1 MQSRKNS
8 HAEQPHGV
16 YSRSPRRRKRK
27 FVFGFRRRWYRRA
40 AVIVFAILF
49 FIGAVNLISYAVD
62 YHNAQQASAALR
74 EAYYAEDVIE
84 TTTPT
89 QPPQET
95 PVPTV
100 TPAPTAA
107 PQATTTPPAKQEAV
121 HYPGNYYANVSS
133 RFQKIRRQN
142 KDIIGWLTID
152 DLIDEAV
159 VQRDNE
165 YYLDRD
171 YRGYHNVNGAIFLDE
186 SCDLSTRPYTLMLY
200 GHNMKTGAMFG
211 NLRNYENLTYYKNN
225 PFITFDTAYED
236 GRYVIFV
243 VGTVSTNPASWKYV
257 DFTNLCSDN
266 TSYREDA
273 LKALIRRSIYSS
285 AIEVSA
291 DDQLLLLITCVGD
304 DDERRVI
311 VARRIREDETEDELN
326 KIVRRTTKK

>member
-1 MQSRKNS
+1 MQRRKNS
-8 HAEQPHGV
+8 PTERQYGV
-16 YSRSPRRRKRK
+16 YSRSPRRRKRT

-49 FIGAVNLISYAVD
+49 FIGAVNLISYVID
-62 YHNAQQASAALR
+62 YHSAQQASASLR
-74 EAYYAEDVIE
+74 QAYYAEDAIE
-84 TTTPT
+84 TATPT

-95 PVPTV
+95 PIPAATPVPTM
-100 TPAPTAA
+100 A
-107 PQATTTPPAKQEAV
+107 PQATATPPAKLEAV
-121 HYPGNYYANVSS
+121 RYPGNYYANVSS

-159 VQRDNE
+159 EQRDNE

-186 SCDLSTRPYTLMLY
+186 NCDLRTRPYTLMLY

-211 NLRNYENLTYYKNN
+211 NLRNYENLTYYRNN

-236 GRYVIFV
+236 GRYVIFA
-243 VGTVSTNPASWKYV
+243 VGIVSTNPASWKYV
-257 DFTNLCSDN
+257 DFTKLCS
-266 TSYREDA
+266 SVISWREEA
-273 LKALIRRSIYSS
+273 LKALIRRSVYSS
-285 AIEVSA
+285 GIEVSA
-291 DDQLLLLITCVGD
+291 DDQLLLLITCVDD

-311 VARRIREDETEDELN
+311 VARRIREGETEDELN
-326 KIVRRTTKK
+326 KIIRRTTKK